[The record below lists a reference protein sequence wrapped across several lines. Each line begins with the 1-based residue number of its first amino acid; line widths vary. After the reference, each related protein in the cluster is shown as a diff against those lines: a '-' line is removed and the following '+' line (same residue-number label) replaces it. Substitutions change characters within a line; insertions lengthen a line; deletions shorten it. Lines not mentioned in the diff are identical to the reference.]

1 MQNVHLDI
9 SANFAMSP
17 ALQERLVTDVV
28 ANVLQSALLSTAILS
43 VDVKVCLNP
52 LCYCNAYHYFGYF
65 IF

>member
-17 ALQERLVTDVV
+17 APQERLVTDVV

-43 VDVKVCLNP
+43 VDVKVCPN
-52 LCYCNAYHYFGYF
+52 H
-65 IF
+65 